1 MEKEYAKQIESL
13 VLRYK
18 EAEGTLMKLANY
30 AESQIEG
37 TMTKLPDG
45 FESQVQSVVKGA
57 LNAAYEASGTLVA
70 PSLAP
75 ATSSYLHKIAV
86 TFSGAIG
93 GVAGLPGAVAE
104 IPLTIIA
111 MFSSFQKI
119 AEEYGFGSGEQETK
133 LECLKIFS
141 SGGPLKKDDDI
152 NLSFVSTRLGLQ
164 GEVVSQLI
172 SKIAQKFSPI
182 ISQKLGSQAVPI
194 IGAVTGATLNYTFM
208 SYYEEMAHVRFSLKK
223 LQDEYPDRHPFN
235 EFTQLYETV

>member
-1 MEKEYAKQIESL
+1 MEEEYEKQIEAL

-18 EAEGTLMKLANY
+18 EAEGTLMRLANY

-45 FESQVQSVVKGA
+45 LEAQVQSVVKGA

-70 PSLAP
+70 PSLTP

-104 IPLTIIA
+104 IPLTITT

-119 AEEYGFGSGEQETK
+119 AEEYGFGSGEHETK

-141 SGGPLKKDDDI
+141 
-152 NLSFVSTRLGLQ
+152 
-164 GEVVSQLI
+164 
-172 SKIAQKFSPI
+172 
-182 ISQKLGSQAVPI
+182 
-194 IGAVTGATLNYTFM
+194 
-208 SYYEEMAHVRFSLKK
+208 
-223 LQDEYPDRHPFN
+223 
-235 EFTQLYETV
+235 